1 MPIKDAE
8 DGTVIGVIIAKNKVA
23 KDPNGS
29 LAEMVVPFS
38 PGDEMVIKT
47 IASHA
52 ASFIRHV
59 NNG

>member
-1 MPIKDAE
+1 
-8 DGTVIGVIIAKNKVA
+8 
-23 KDPNGS
+23 
-29 LAEMVVPFS
+29 MVVPFS